1 MLSTEG
7 CGGKWHESLKACCA
21 VLPRSNGEGDSQG
34 VRSLKGKSIWQVISS
49 MVHLWTV
56 PPLPQ
61 INLHKRNDTQN
72 VWSLT
77 TSFVLHLC
85 LEPSSCRCKMYIFA
99 QIHDESTDLIFGP
112 RQRAYLLGWCIF
124 RAGFKSLEQRHM
136 YKRKVCCSGW
146 WSSYSSVILPKSWKW
161 RHKLSLISSCRNHDS
176 AAESFWLTHALC
188 TQCLLLLHAFS
199 LLIQIF
205 FRG

>member
-1 MLSTEG
+1 MLSTEV

-21 VLPRSNGEGDSQG
+21 VLPRSNGEGDSRG

-72 VWSLT
+72 VWSLK

-85 LEPSSCRCKMYIFA
+85 LEPSSCRCKIHIFA
-99 QIHDESTDLIFGP
+99 QIHDEGTDSIFGP
-112 RQRAYLLGWCIF
+112 WQRIYIYMLGWCIF

-136 YKRKVCCSGW
+136 SKRCVLFRLMVKLHFCYSAQVHESGDT
-146 WSSYSSVILPKSWKW
+146 SWVSFHLAETKT
-161 RHKLSLISSCRNHDS
+161 LQQNPSCF
-176 AAESFWLTHALC
+176 AHALC
-188 TQCLLLLHAFS
+188 TQCLLLSHAFLS
-199 LLIQIF
+199 
-205 FRG
+205 